1 MVAGSIFSSWFFLFV
16 SLLRCQHS
24 SSQPKK
30 RKIFPFFHSLVLGP
44 LHFTSPVKLYHVWI
58 VNSSSESEN
67 NDQNSLL
74 PPSENFAR
82 SAALLDLLY
91 KVYSAHERTDTR
103 GREGGASSGTW
114 GSRVADPALFL
125 TLYCATSY
133 ITTCS
138 STTTMKSGPK
148 KNHNCIILQILS
160 TIFIKK
166 AFSVLEQE

>member
-1 MVAGSIFSSWFFLFV
+1 MGIIQGIILGGVIKGFFFEISRASSLKLLPTNTLNRIGGKFF
-16 SLLRCQHS
+16 R
-24 SSQPKK
+24 
-30 RKIFPFFHSLVLGP
+30 FFHSLVLGP

-91 KVYSAHERTDTR
+91 KVYYSAHERTDTR

-114 GSRVADPALFL
+114 GSRVLADPALFL

-133 ITTCS
+133 ITTTCS
-138 STTTMKSGPK
+138 STTTTMKSGPK
-148 KNHNCIILQILS
+148 KQS
-160 TIFIKK
+160 
-166 AFSVLEQE
+166 